1 MDLGKGCWPLVIQLR
16 FPRGKW
22 GGGWQDE
29 HKERP
34 LNLLAGRLSLG
45 SLAVVGL
52 GQRKEQREAC
62 VGLLRPPR
70 PGL

>member
-1 MDLGKGCWPLVIQLR
+1 MLATSDPATLSPWE
-16 FPRGKW
+16 RG
-22 GGGWQDE
+22 GEWQDE